1 MKIKIFS
8 VEMPSVLIRPVVTEK
23 STILREN
30 NQYVFEVAMNANKI
44 EIKKEIESRF
54 NVKVKKVRTMI
65 VKGKRKFMLSRRGRF
80 EGKKRDWKKA
90 IVILE
95 PGYKIDI
102 FENI

>member
-1 MKIKIFS
+1 
-8 VEMPSVLIRPVVTEK
+8 MPSVLIRPVITEK
-23 STILREN
+23 STMLREN
-30 NQYVFEVAMNANKI
+30 NQYVFEVAMDANKI

-65 VKGKRKFMLSRRGRF
+65 VKGKRKFMLTRRGRF
-80 EGKKRDWKKA
+80 EGKRRDWKKA

>member
-1 MKIKIFS
+1 
-8 VEMPSVLIRPVVTEK
+8 MPSILIRPIVTEK
-23 STILREN
+23 STILRDK

-44 EIKKEIESRF
+44 EIKKEVESRF

-65 VKGKRKFMLSRRGRF
+65 VKGKRKFMLTRRGRF
-80 EGKKRDWKKA
+80 EGKRRDWKKA
-90 IVILE
+90 IVVLE